1 MNQSGES
8 RFGPENMNSYSAS
21 KLKKKIAFS
30 MNGKFLILK
39 RRKKKESFNKNILCN
54 YPAHA
59 LLMYFNAF
67 FLDSNINSTF
77 RRYSSI

>member
-30 MNGKFLILK
+30 MNCKFLILK
-39 RRKKKESFNKNILCN
+39 QRKKKEKI
-54 YPAHA
+54 
-59 LLMYFNAF
+59 
-67 FLDSNINSTF
+67 
-77 RRYSSI
+77 

>member
-30 MNGKFLILK
+30 MNCKFLILK
-39 RRKKKESFNKNILCN
+39 QRKKKGKDLIRIFCVVIQRMPFSCI
-54 YPAHA
+54 
-59 LLMYFNAF
+59 
-67 FLDSNINSTF
+67 STRPF
-77 RRYSSI
+77 